1 MEERPSLI
9 TEPRWVAPP
18 FPRLRLYPLG
28 GEYAVFNPFSG
39 QTHFLNELS
48 FEVLRLL
55 HESGGLSPS
64 QIINAFSDGNGS
76 AELDAFRQSL
86 GTHLSDLDELGLI
99 ALADD

>member
-1 MEERPSLI
+1 MI
-9 TEPRWVAPP
+9 TEPRWLTPP
-18 FPRLRLYPLG
+18 FPQLRSYLLG
-28 GEYAVFNPFSG
+28 DEYAVFNPFSG

-64 QIINAFSDGNGS
+64 QIINAFSDGNDS
-76 AELDAFRQSL
+76 AELNAFRQSL